1 MAALAEAFAASS
13 ELTDPT
19 AATAALEK
27 IIVDP
32 AADADSLAVKEQA
45 VARLGE
51 LCAEHKLADKLIAL
65 VVALRPFF
73 AQVAK
78 AKTAKIVRTL
88 IDQVAQIP
96 DSKALLMSLCRESIE
111 WCRLE
116 KRSFLR
122 QRIQSRLAALLLES
136 KQYTDALAL
145 LSELLSEVKRL
156 DDKPLLVEISLVESE
171 THHALRNLP
180 RAKAALTAA
189 RTAANA
195 IYCPPLLQAQID
207 LMSGTIHAGEKD
219 FKTAFSYFYEA
230 FENFDTVGALKAVD
244 CLKYMLL
251 SKIMMNAPEE
261 VSAILNA
268 KPGLRHQGPGL
279 HAMRAVASAH
289 QQRSLED
296 FESTIAQHSAQLNDD
311 PIISHHL
318 SSLYD
323 MLLQENIIRLIEPYS
338 NVETSQIARLM
349 KLPLAQIE
357 HKLSQMI
364 LDKRFNG
371 ILDAGAGCLLVY
383 PGQSTDAAYDE
394 SLETFNNLAHVVDA
408 LSSRASGLA
417 PA

>member
-1 MAALAEAFAASS
+1 M
-13 ELTDPT
+13 
-19 AATAALEK
+19 
-27 IIVDP
+27 
-32 AADADSLAVKEQA
+32 
-45 VARLGE
+45 
-51 LCAEHKLADKLIAL
+51 
-65 VVALRPFF
+65 
-73 AQVAK
+73 
-78 AKTAKIVRTL
+78 L
-88 IDQVAQIP
+88 IDQVAKIS
-96 DSKALLMSLCRESIE
+96 DSKMLQMSLCRESIE
-111 WCRLE
+111 WCHAE

-122 QRIQSRLAALLLES
+122 QRMQSRLAALLLES

-207 LMSGTIHAGEKD
+207 LMSGTLHAEERD

-230 FENFDTVGALKAVD
+230 FENFDTAGAPKAVD

-251 SKIMMNAPEE
+251 SKIMMNAPDE
-261 VSAILNA
+261 VSAIINA

-279 HAMRAVASAH
+279 RAMRAVANAH

-296 FESTIAQHSAQLNDD
+296 FEASMAQHSAQLNED

-318 SSLYD
+318 NSLYD

-338 NVETSQIARLM
+338 NVETSHLAQLM
-349 KLPLAQIE
+349 DLPLAKIE

-371 ILDAGAGCLLVY
+371 ILDAGAGCLIVY
-383 PGQSTDAAYDE
+383 PGQSTDVAYEE
-394 SLETFNNLAHVVDA
+394 SLVTLDNMGRVVDA

-417 PA
+417 PNEA